1 MSFNALVEI
10 SFVGIEPMFKKS
22 FLIFKREMLTNFNYS
37 EPYNVEHLFLTF

>member
-1 MSFNALVEI
+1 MPLLRFLLLGLNRCR
-10 SFVGIEPMFKKS
+10 KKS